1 MQNVISVSLMLL
13 SLSILSLN
21 SNAATVSCS
30 AINST
35 QYVPSSGFGQVLED
49 TESRYIIQYMYW
61 LNDARLSWFKA
72 NEEATYEPDAFFYN
86 HDGLAY
92 GDAPSGYWES
102 DLPSPYVDT
111 QLFDG
116 AEEKAVTIGSAAASL
131 ITAGRFY
138 KTITRMTSGA
148 GNSSLVK
155 LSSQRGLRVPFFCYT
170 TLCSFGCTT
179 FSNYFTVPFQAGFSA
194 PGLRSYTWP

>member
-1 MQNVISVSLMLL
+1 MQKVISVSLMLL
-13 SLSILSLN
+13 SLSVFSLN
-21 SNAATVSCS
+21 SNAATVPCS
-30 AINST
+30 VINST
-35 QYVPSSGFGQVLED
+35 QYVPSSGFAQIGED

-61 LNDARLSWFKA
+61 LNEARLSWFKV
-72 NEEATYEPDAFFYN
+72 NGKTTYEPDAFFYN

-111 QLFDG
+111 QLFDEG
-116 AEEKAVTIGSAAASL
+116 VEKAVTIGSAAASL

-138 KTITRMTSGA
+138 KTITRMTNGA

-155 LSSQRGLRVPFFCYT
+155 LSSQRGLRVPFLCYDA
-170 TLCSFGCTT
+170 LCSFGCTT
-179 FSNYFTVPFQAGFSA
+179 FNNYRTVPFQAQFSA